1 MGLFVITLCSL
12 ALNEPEGVTV
22 FIHIALNRELPLQYF
37 QVGGG
42 QAKLRGETT

>member
-22 FIHIALNRELPLQYF
+22 FIHIALSRELPLQYF

-42 QAKLRGETT
+42 HA